1 MNRKTLAALI
11 FISLVVSG
19 CAFLSSGYVKPGL
32 DIRDER
38 VGLEVIEYIRPG
50 SVSKLTGMDR
60 YAQMGLSSLGYEP
73 TNRHFRIV

>member
-19 CAFLSSGYVKPGL
+19 CALLSGGYVRPGL

-38 VGLEVIEYIRPG
+38 VGLGVIEYIRPG
-50 SVSKLTGMDR
+50 SVSKLTGMVSSKIST
-60 YAQMGLSSLGYEP
+60 LSRNPYS
-73 TNRHFRIV
+73 RIQ